1 MSNNIIQ
8 PNEDLINHYLK
19 NHARSSVKNPLNTLS
34 DNRLTNL

>member
-19 NHARSSVKNPLNTLS
+19 NHVRSSVKKALNALF